1 MISSDNAFMVGM
13 AAAAQFLVITVA
25 LSDVL
30 RRVNDLAT
38 LSMIRSFSLD
48 NFVIL
53 HNKKLLKYITNFVLL
68 QHTFTVAE
76 KREKIPHFYLFY
88 SDEDPLLPTT
98 GTWEI
103 GSRVRNKILN
113 ICFFFPFFRK
123 IKSYKL
129 QFPHGRYPGKASY
142 KVST

>member
-38 LSMIRSFSLD
+38 LPMIRSFSLD

-76 KREKIPHFYLFY
+76 KREKIPLFC
-88 SDEDPLLPTT
+88 L
-98 GTWEI
+98 
-103 GSRVRNKILN
+103 
-113 ICFFFPFFRK
+113 F
-123 IKSYKL
+123 
-129 QFPHGRYPGKASY
+129 
-142 KVST
+142 

>member
-1 MISSDNAFMVGM
+1 MISSVNAFMVGM

-30 RRVNDLAT
+30 RRVNDLTT
-38 LSMIRSFSLD
+38 LPMIRSFSLD

-68 QHTFTVAE
+68 QHIFTVAE
-76 KREKIPHFYLFY
+76 KREKIPLFYLFY

-113 ICFFFPFFRK
+113 ICFFSPFFRK

-129 QFPHGRYPGKASY
+129 QCVPKYAYHIL
-142 KVST
+142 TL